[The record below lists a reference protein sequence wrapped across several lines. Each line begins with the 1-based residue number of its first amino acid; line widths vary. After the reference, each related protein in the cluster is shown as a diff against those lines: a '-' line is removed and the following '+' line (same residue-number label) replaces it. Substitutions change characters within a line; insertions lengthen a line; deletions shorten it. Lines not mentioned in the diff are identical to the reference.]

1 MTVFAICLV
10 AAVILFMWG
19 MYRYK
24 NSDYLMG
31 FLIGALVMF
40 LLSMGA
46 FSINW

>member
-1 MTVFAICLV
+1 MMIFGICLV
-10 AAVILFMWG
+10 ISVIIFMLG

-46 FSINW
+46 SSINW